1 MRYDNENRLLKLEC
15 REFVSI
21 ARRRISAA
29 LPYDDVEPE
38 LSFVPQ
44 KTLKLL
50 TEYGRV
56 ERLTHVFSALDFNFE
71 LLCRPDCIRDGEV
84 HFVRMAEMIS
94 GKLPTAVKAQTEGE
108 AYVAAYLLSQKE
120 SRDAVRIRM
129 TYIDSRTGLMT
140 EDSELIPVTKLKKF
154 FDRCVKALSE
164 YAKPEIERVTKRLP
178 TMRSLKFPYGKI
190 RDGQAAL
197 VKATYRTIA
206 RGSRLFASAPT
217 GTGKTVA
224 TLYPAVRALGDLR
237 CDKVFYLTPKTT
249 TAMAAKDCIEL
260 MHEQGADIRAIVL
273 SAKDRSCQNGRVCK
287 NGKKNCQ
294 NSRLNRLHEAVFE
307 LYAMQA
313 AVMTL
318 DKLLP
323 VAAKF
328 TVCPYELELAYSEL
342 ADVVICDFN
351 YLFEPSVYI
360 KRFFEEGGNYA
371 FLVDEAHNLPDRAR
385 EMYSA
390 QIDISDIA
398 SASDSLLLSEKS
410 KLKATARVAAKEISD
425 LIYPYLKEEIRED
438 GERKYGAYHS
448 ASLPSELYG
457 ALESLIGMTDE
468 EINSSLGAKDARS
481 DERLGYLRDY
491 LVNLKRF
498 DAAMSR
504 FDESYEFFAFYENGN
519 IRIKIFCLDTGGA
532 ISQRLDKGGSAVFFS
547 ATLVPTEYYRALL
560 GGDRNSEMLEGR
572 SPFDSSQL
580 SVSVIDKISTRYAER
595 EDTVLAV
602 CRTIAATVSAK
613 RGHYMIFSPSFEYSE
628 ALYKAF
634 VAKYPKIK
642 VIAQKKN
649 MSAKDKSEFLDEFK
663 NDRDSYLL
671 AFCVT
676 GGIYSEGVDLV
687 GDSLIGAVVVGIGI
701 PSVSYEREAMSAY
714 YQDRFEAGK
723 EYAYIYP
730 GMNRVFQA
738 AGRVIRHEDDRGV
751 IVLIDDRFDDPIY
764 KKSVPEFWSGMKYIP
779 DAKTLK
785 LVLEDFWKRVDG
797 EKSSRLSP

>member
-1 MRYDNENRLLKLEC
+1 MRYDENTKALKIEC

-29 LPYDDVEPE
+29 LPYDDAEPE
-38 LSFVPQ
+38 CAFVPQ

-50 TEYGRV
+50 TEYGRI
-56 ERLTHVFSALDFNFE
+56 ERLTHTFCALDFDFE
-71 LLCRPDCIRDGEV
+71 LLCRPDCVRDGEV
-84 HFVRMAEMIS
+84 HFIRMAEMIS
-94 GKLPTAVKAQTEGE
+94 GKLPSAVKAQTEGE
-108 AYVAAYLLSQKE
+108 SYTAAYILSLKE
-120 SRDAVRIRM
+120 GHEAVRIRM

-140 EDSELIPVTKLKKF
+140 EDTELIPKEKLEKF
-154 FDRCVKALSE
+154 FGRCVKALSE

-178 TMRSLKFPYGKI
+178 TMRSLKFPYGKM

-206 RGSRLFASAPT
+206 KGTRLFASAPT

-224 TLYPAVRALGDLR
+224 TLYPAVRALGDNR

-260 MHEQGADIRAIVL
+260 MSEQGADIRAIVL
-273 SAKDRSCQNGRVCK
+273 SSKDRSCQMGRVCK

-307 LYAMQA
+307 LYEMRES
-313 AVMTL
+313 VMTL

-323 VAAKF
+323 TAAKF

-342 ADVVICDFN
+342 SDVVICDFN
-351 YLFEPSVYI
+351 YLFEPTVYI
-360 KRFFEEGGNYA
+360 KRFFEEGGNFA
-371 FLVDEAHNLPDRAR
+371 FLVDEAHNLADRAR

-390 QIDISDIA
+390 ELDISDIA
-398 SASDSLLLSEKS
+398 AASDSLLLSENS
-410 KLKATARVAAKEISD
+410 ELKATASVAAKEISD
-425 LIYPYLKEEIRED
+425 LIYPYLKEEIRES
-438 GERKYGAYHS
+438 GSTRYGAYNS
-448 ASLPSELYG
+448 ASLPGELFG
-457 ALESLIGMTDE
+457 SLESLMAIADK

-481 DERLGYLRDY
+481 DERLRYLRDY
-491 LVNLKRF
+491 LIKLKRF
-498 DAAMSR
+498 DGAMSR

-532 ISQRLDKGGSAVFFS
+532 ISERLDKGGSAVFFS
-547 ATLVPTEYYRALL
+547 ATLVPIEYYRATL
-560 GGDRNSEMLEGR
+560 GGERNSEMLEGR
-572 SPFDSSQL
+572 SPFDPSQL
-580 SVSVIDKISTRYAER
+580 SVCVIDKISTRYAER
-595 EDTVLAV
+595 EDTLLAV
-602 CRTIAATVSAK
+602 CRTIAATVSVK
-613 RGHYMIFSPSFEYSE
+613 RGHYMVFSPSFEYSE

-634 VAKYPKIK
+634 SAKYPKIK

-649 MSAKDKSEFLDEFK
+649 MSAKEKSEFLAEFK
-663 NDRDSYLL
+663 KDAGSYLV

-687 GDSLIGAVVVGIGI
+687 GDSLIGAIVVGIGI

-764 KKSVPEFWSGMKYIP
+764 KRSVPEFWSGMKYIP

-785 LVLEDFWKRVDG
+785 LVLEDFWRRADS
-797 EKSSRLSP
+797 EKA

>member
-1 MRYDNENRLLKLEC
+1 MRYDEKSKTLKIEC

-21 ARRRISAA
+21 ARRRISSA
-29 LPYDDVEPE
+29 LPYDETEPNTD
-38 LSFVPQ
+38 FVPQ

-56 ERLTHVFSALDFNFE
+56 ERLLHVFSALDFDFE

-84 HFVRMAEMIS
+84 HLIRMSELLS
-94 GKLPTAVKAQTEGE
+94 GRLPAALKAQTEGE
-108 AYVAAYLLSQKE
+108 AYASAFVLAIRDGL
-120 SRDAVRIRM
+120 DAVRIRM
-129 TYIDSRTGLMT
+129 TYIDSRTGLMQ
-140 EDSELIPVTKLKKF
+140 EDSELIPKAKLEKF
-154 FDRCVKALSE
+154 FDRCIKALKE
-164 YAKPEIERVTKRLP
+164 YAMPEIERVTKRLP
-178 TMRSLKFPYGKI
+178 TMRTLKFPYGKM
-190 RDGQAAL
+190 REGQSAL
-197 VKATYRTIA
+197 VKAAYRTIA
-206 RGSRLFASAPT
+206 KGSRLFASAPT
-217 GTGKTVA
+217 GTGKTVS
-224 TLYPAVRALGDLR
+224 TLYPAIRALGDNR

-249 TAMAAKDCIEL
+249 TAQAAKDCIEL
-260 MHEQGADIRAIVL
+260 MYEQGADIRAIVL

-294 NSRLNRLHEAVFE
+294 NSRMNRLHEAVFE
-307 LYAMQA
+307 LYAMRC
-313 AVMTL
+313 AVITL

-323 VAAKF
+323 IAAKL

-342 ADVVICDFN
+342 CDVVICDFN

-360 KRFFEEGGNYA
+360 KRFFDEGGNFA
-371 FLVDEAHNLPDRAR
+371 FLIDEAHNLPDRAR

-390 QIDISDIA
+390 ELRLADIA
-398 SASDSLLLSEKS
+398 EVSECLLLPDES
-410 KLKATARVAAKEISD
+410 KLRKTAATAAEELSNW
-425 LIYPYLKEEIRED
+425 IYPYLKEEIRKD
-438 GERKYGAYHS
+438 GDFEYGAYHS
-448 ASLPSELYG
+448 ASVPSELFG
-457 ALESLIGMTDE
+457 ALESLIGLVDG
-468 EINSSLGAKDARS
+468 EINTSLYAKDARS
-481 DERLGYLRDY
+481 DERLVYLREL
-491 LVNLKRF
+491 LVKLKRF
-498 DAAMSR
+498 DSALSR
-504 FDESYEFFAFYENGN
+504 FDESYEFFAFYENGS

-532 ISQRLDKGGSAVFFS
+532 ISRMLDKGGSAVFFS
-547 ATLVPTEYYRALL
+547 ATLIPLEYYRALL

-580 SVSVIDKISTRYAER
+580 SVSVIDKISTRYTER
-595 EDTVLAV
+595 EDTLLAV
-602 CRTIAATVSAK
+602 CRTVAATLSVR
-613 RGHYMIFSPSFEYSE
+613 RGHYMVFSPSFEYSE

-642 VIAQKKN
+642 TVAQKKS
-649 MSAKDKSEFLDEFK
+649 MSTAEKAKFLDEFK
-663 NDRDSYLL
+663 NDPDSYLV

-676 GGIYSEGVDLV
+676 GGIYSEGIDLV
-687 GDSLIGAVVVGIGI
+687 GDSLIGAIVVGIGI

-714 YQDRFEAGK
+714 YQDRFESGK

-764 KKSVPEFWSGMKYIP
+764 KKSVPEFWSGMRYIP

-797 EKSSRLSP
+797 ERS